1 MTFSKNVMK
10 TIQGIEKI
18 NEDSMK
24 TAKAHINSLTKP
36 IGSLGKIEEL
46 AIQLAGITN
55 NPFPEVSPP
64 GIAVFAADHGVTEM
78 GVSAF
83 PKEVTAQMVYNFLNG
98 GAAINVFAKQLNAV
112 LKIVDIGVAE
122 ELNHHNLEEKKIMNG
137 TNNFALEDAMN
148 RDQVNQALQVGMDT
162 AMKLINGGAKTIIVG
177 EMGIGNTTSASA
189 ITALITGCSVE
200 DAVGYGTGISEKIK
214 ENKINIIT
222 NALQDRNPQANNPF
236 DILSK
241 IGGLEIAGMT
251 GAILQAAEQ
260 KIPVVIDGFICT
272 TSALLAVLMEEKVRD
287 YLIAGHQS
295 QEKGHVH
302 ALSFLHKQPL
312 LQLDLR
318 LGEGTGAA
326 LAFPLIQAATNMM
339 NEMAT
344 FESAGVSEKR

>member
-1 MTFSKNVMK
+1 MTFSKAVKENL
-10 TIQGIEKI
+10 QRIEKI
-18 NEDSMK
+18 NEESMN

-78 GVSAF
+78 GVSAY
-83 PKEVTAQMVYNFLNG
+83 PKDVTAQMVYNFLNG
-98 GAAINVFAKQLNAV
+98 GAAINAFAKQIEAV
-112 LKIVDIGVAE
+112 LKVVDIGVEE
-122 ELNHHNLEEKKIMNG
+122 ELQHEQLEAKKVRNG
-137 TNNFALEDAMN
+137 TRNFAFENAMN
-148 RDQVNQALQVGMDT
+148 SDEVNQALQVGMET
-162 AMKLINGGAKTIIVG
+162 AMKLINEGAKTIIVG

-189 ITALITGCSVE
+189 ITALITNCSVE

-214 ENKINIIT
+214 KNKINIIT
-222 NALQDRNPQANNPF
+222 NALRDRNPQQNDPF

-251 GAILQAAEQ
+251 GAILKAAEQ
-260 KIPVVIDGFICT
+260 KVPVIIDGFIST
-272 TSALLAVLMEEKVRD
+272 ASALLAVLMEDKVRN

-302 ALSFLHKQPL
+302 ALSFLQKQPL

-326 LAFPLIQAATNMM
+326 LAFPLIEAATNMM

-344 FESAGVSEKR
+344 FESAGVSEKS